1 MDLEDRYNEL
11 DDIVSTID
19 TLINNL
25 TGCKEYIEELQDT
38 MYRAKEEL
46 DELEPKLAEQYEREE
61 KELENE
67 YIRSVS

>member
-1 MDLEDRYNEL
+1 MDLQDKYDDL
-11 DDIVSTID
+11 DEIVSTIN

-38 MYRAKEEL
+38 MYKAQEEL
-46 DELEPKLAEQYEREE
+46 DEIEPKLAEQYEREE
-61 KELENE
+61 RELENE